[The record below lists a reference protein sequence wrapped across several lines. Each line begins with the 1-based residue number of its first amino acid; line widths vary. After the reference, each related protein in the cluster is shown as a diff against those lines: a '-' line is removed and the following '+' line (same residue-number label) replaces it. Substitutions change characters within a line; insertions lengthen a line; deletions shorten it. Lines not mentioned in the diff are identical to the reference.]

1 MSEMHQIPKRK
12 LNLVVENLRPL
23 QADELELVNG
33 AKSTESAAGSM
44 VASAASGAGV
54 SALIAESTSA
64 CPLVGGVASAIG
76 SALSQWFG
84 CW

>member
-1 MSEMHQIPKRK
+1 MSDNLPKRK
-12 LNLVVENLRPL
+12 LNLKVENLRPL

-33 AKSTESAAGSM
+33 AKSTESAAGSAS
-44 VASAASGAGV
+44 ASAASGAGV

-64 CPLVGGVASAIG
+64 CPLIGASISAVGSAI
-76 SALSQWFG
+76 SQWLG